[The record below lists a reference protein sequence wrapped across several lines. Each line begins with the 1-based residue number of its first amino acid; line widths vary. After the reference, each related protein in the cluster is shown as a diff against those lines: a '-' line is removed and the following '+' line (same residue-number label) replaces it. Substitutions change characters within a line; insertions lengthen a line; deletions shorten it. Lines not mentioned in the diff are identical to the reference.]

1 MILSLVNKKLEDF
14 QRLIQNCVC
23 TTQDDLLDLDEA
35 MELSGAFLSQVR
47 EQSKFLYAIGNGPS
61 GALAS
66 QFCLNLL
73 KSQQISALSLQDAQ
87 FMTAVA
93 SDYGYAETYRHSLK
107 TLLKEGDLL
116 LAISTRGKS
125 TNILNAVE
133 AARERG
139 AVLITLSGFE
149 SSNPLRHTGDLNLW
163 IDSHDE
169 HLVDLAHHFLLQTI
183 LNRFHG

>member
-35 MELSGAFLSQVR
+35 MELSGAFLSQVK
-47 EQSKFLYAIGNGPS
+47 EQNKFLYAIGNGSS
-61 GALAS
+61 GAIAS

-73 KSQQISALSLQDAQ
+73 KSQQISALPLQDAQ
-87 FMTAVA
+87 VMTAIA
-93 SDYGYAETYRHSLK
+93 SDYGYAETYRHPLK

-125 TNILNAVE
+125 SNILNAVE
-133 AARERG
+133 TARERG
-139 AVLITLSGFE
+139 ALLITLSSFE
-149 SSNPLRHTGDLNLW
+149 SSNPLRFTGDLNFW
-163 IDSHDE
+163 IDSHE
-169 HLVDLAHHFLLQTI
+169 EPLADLTHHFLLQMI
-183 LNRFHG
+183 LSTFNG